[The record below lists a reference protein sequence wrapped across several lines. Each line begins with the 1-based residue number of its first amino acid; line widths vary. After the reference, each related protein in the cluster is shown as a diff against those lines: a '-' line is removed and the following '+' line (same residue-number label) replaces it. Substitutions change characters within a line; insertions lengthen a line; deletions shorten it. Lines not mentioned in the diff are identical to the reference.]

1 MSAATWT
8 PARPHGFT
16 RHVGE
21 DRPVGRVRFP
31 QQTALYTPPGWPA
44 AVRPPHAPDWEA
56 TATAWLLDCSPP
68 EYRGYPVLRRHAVVL
83 ARFAAEHVE
92 SQLMSCREGLAGVR
106 ASLGE
111 YVSHE
116 VVDAASLAWQEQE
129 ASLKRRRREI
139 ALVEEALRGKV
150 FIRRL

>member
-1 MSAATWT
+1 MGTATWT
-8 PARPHGFT
+8 PTRPHGFS
-16 RHVGE
+16 RHFGE

-31 QQTALYTPPGWPA
+31 RETALCTPPGWPEG
-44 AVRPPHAPDWEA
+44 VRPPHAPDWEA

-68 EYRGYPVLRRHAVVL
+68 EYRAYPVLRRHPVVL

-92 SQLMSCREGLAGVR
+92 SQLVSCREGLAGVR

-111 YVSHE
+111 YVSPE
-116 VVDAASLAWQEQE
+116 VVDAATLAWQEQE
-129 ASLKRRRREI
+129 AALHRRRREI

-150 FIRRL
+150 FVRKL